1 MPLGPLGP
9 TGQTVPPGPTEPTG
23 PLGPTAPL
31 GPQAACCTLQAARCA
46 ACTLGTTVDAY
57 CATRGDDARCKVVPA
72 WLTGRVW
79 LGLTARIPEN
89 VVKEQ
94 LGYTHYTPVWTLL
107 DRPVELNY
115 GTSSQWIQANDGV
128 RDPQNHDLGWPWG
141 SIEGGHLVARGLG
154 GARYMVGA
162 STHRW
167 DARSDVSGG
176 FSGAGNALATQYWGR
191 VVLSR
196 RLLLPPHGVCFR
208 AQDEGKLFGNGW
220 VAMPLFDFDSA
231 GPAVARNRHPLT
243 WTFFA
248 DAANY
253 RGPVCC
259 YPPQYWARRVEEWKA
274 FVRKED
280 PGKPEA
286 YFEVDVGRSLAF
298 EWVPARDP
306 YRYFRAGGEIGNSPC
321 AFATEDED
329 TFKVPGIR
337 IPPAGTAWLADP
349 TFYSENSFELVRSQM
364 ARRAEPRL
372 VGINAELSDWGYF
385 PDIGVRL
392 PGRDER
398 IIDIDARLEN
408 EGDAYVV
415 RGADAGRTLGR
426 YFSTSSTKR
435 DKTGQ
440 NRTVVAQTQHVHSA
454 LAQSERAVSTETNEY
469 RNKYDNEVLEAYV
482 RSKSIHGIRETR
494 LEDGTAIRY
503 GVVKFVEQPAIMS
516 LSHAKQFEGDFTA
529 AKLAEVQA
537 RFEALCATDV
547 AMNMRRGT
555 RPLADID
562 PGLLI
567 ADVPIGYVPVAVGA
581 SGTVLNPGY
590 PAAW

>member
-1 MPLGPLGP
+1 MAAPGA
-9 TGQTVPPGPTEPTG
+9 QPPDS
-23 PLGPTAPL
+23 
-31 GPQAACCTLQAARCA
+31 ACCALQAARCA
-46 ACTLGTTVDAY
+46 ACTLGTSIDAY
-57 CATRGDDARCKVVPA
+57 CATRGSDARCKVAPA

-79 LGLTARIPEN
+79 LGLTARVPEGA
-89 VVKEQ
+89 VMDGSPQKEQ

-107 DRPVELNY
+107 DRAVELNY

-141 SIEGGHLVARGLG
+141 SIEGGHLVSRGLG
-154 GARYMVGA
+154 GARYMVAA

-167 DARSDVSGG
+167 DPRSDVAGG
-176 FSGAGNALATQYWGR
+176 FSGAGSALAPQYWAR

-196 RLLLPPHGVCFR
+196 QFLLPPHGVCFP

-231 GPAVARNRHPLT
+231 GTHVARNRRPLT

-248 DAANY
+248 DAANF

-259 YPPQYWARRVEEWKA
+259 YPPQYWARRVEQWKTFRRA
-274 FVRKED
+274 ED
-280 PGKPEA
+280 KGLPPA
-286 YFEVDVGRSLAF
+286 YFEVDVGKSLAF

-349 TFYSENSFELVRSQM
+349 TFYTERSFELVQSQLEN
-364 ARRAEPRL
+364 RAPVRL
-372 VGINAELSDWGYF
+372 VGVPGELSDWGYF
-385 PDIGVRL
+385 PEMGVRL
-392 PGRDER
+392 PDRTER
-398 IIDIDARLEN
+398 IIEIDATLRN

-415 RGADAGRTLGR
+415 RGPDAGRTLGR
-426 YFSTSSTKR
+426 YFSASSSKR

-440 NRTVVAQTQHVHSA
+440 NRTVVAQTHEDVHSA
-454 LAQSERAVSTETNEY
+454 LASSERVASTKTNVY
-469 RNKYDNEVLEAYV
+469 RNDALEEYV
-482 RSKSIHGIRETR
+482 RSKSIDGIRETR
-494 LEDGTAIRY
+494 IEDGTVVRY
-503 GVVKFVEQPAIMS
+503 GVVRFVDQPAIMS
-516 LSHAKQFEGDFTA
+516 LSREFQADFTP

-537 RFEALCATDV
+537 RFETLCATDFTGQ
-547 AMNMRRGT
+547 MRRGT
-555 RPLADID
+555 RPLANID
-562 PGLLI
+562 PALVLSL
-567 ADVPIGYVPVAVGA
+567 DRVPLGYVPVAVGA
-581 SGTVLNPGY
+581 SGDIVNQGY